1 MSVDSPGRL
10 SDMEF
15 GLEIG
20 CDHPMPLVFIPTP
33 MRDLTGG
40 VAQVAVEGST
50 VGEVIDAMEVRFPGI
65 KTRLCRD
72 GSLAPGLHVSIN
84 DVMTQRG
91 LSARLQPDSEVHF
104 LPAIGG
110 G

>member
-1 MSVDSPGRL
+1 
-10 SDMEF
+10 MEF
-15 GLEIG
+15 GLETG
-20 CDHPMPLVFIPTP
+20 SGHPMPVVFIPTP

-40 VAQVAVEGST
+40 VAQVAVDGNT
-50 VGEVIDAMEVRFPGI
+50 VGEVIDALDRRFPGI
-65 KTRLCRD
+65 KARLCRD